1 MKHLFIIITLLAG
14 KSFSQNW
21 QETNIASN
29 VNGQRY
35 DDVFFLNDS
44 IGWAANGF
52 YSAVYKTIN
61 GGQTWIEQL
70 NGDDLL
76 GNYYFRNIEFLNTN
90 IGFLGTLNGSFFKT
104 EDGGNTWNTVSNISP
119 NPNAICGLDAV
130 GSSTIYGCGSYFSP
144 AVIIKS
150 TDSGTTWQS
159 IDMSSYANSLVEVL
173 FVDENLGYAGGKN
186 DIGACLLK
194 TTDGGISWNT
204 IFNSNTVG
212 EYVWKVQFVSNNPNI
227 IYGSLS
233 SVANSLGKII
243 KSNDGG
249 VTWTSF
255 DAPET
260 NVQAI
265 GFINETRGWMGGHA
279 TGFYETN
286 DGGESWTNI
295 NVGSNLNRIV
305 ILNDNLAYGCGT
317 SIYKFT
323 DEFLGNDTKE
333 QQENFLNPII
343 NNNPVEKELSLSMN
357 MYTSD
362 NLIISIYN
370 INGKFIKYLKRQVS
384 FDQNTRIKYLFNV
397 SELQSGFYLLNLH
410 NNLGQTTLKFL
421 KK

>member
-1 MKHLFIIITLLAG
+1 M
-14 KSFSQNW
+14 
-21 QETNIASN
+21 
-29 VNGQRY
+29 
-35 DDVFFLNDS
+35 
-44 IGWAANGF
+44 
-52 YSAVYKTIN
+52 
-61 GGQTWIEQL
+61 
-70 NGDDLL
+70 
-76 GNYYFRNIEFLNTN
+76 
-90 IGFLGTLNGSFFKT
+90 
-104 EDGGNTWNTVSNISP
+104 
-119 NPNAICGLDAV
+119 
-130 GSSTIYGCGSYFSP
+130 
-144 AVIIKS
+144 
-150 TDSGTTWQS
+150 
-159 IDMSSYANSLVEVL
+159 
-173 FVDENLGYAGGKN
+173 
-186 DIGACLLK
+186 
-194 TTDGGISWNT
+194 
-204 IFNSNTVG
+204 
-212 EYVWKVQFVSNNPNI
+212 
-227 IYGSLS
+227 S